1 MTEHMIN
8 EQKGANLLPEQPL
21 LIRDVPIGDRPRE
34 RLLQVGARSL
44 SNQEILAI
52 LLRTGSRQESVLQLA
67 QRVLTQFDG
76 LRLLKDA
83 SVEELCSMK
92 GIGEAKAVELNAA
105 MELGRRI
112 HSMKTEERYV
122 IRSPEDVSNYV
133 MEDMRFLAQEHFVA
147 LYLNTKK
154 IKSFTAKRFLSAVSM
169 RVLFTHGRCSRK
181 HYVARQRRS
190 FVYTIIHLEIQ
201 PPAVRILP

>member
-1 MTEHMIN
+1 MIN

-133 MEDMRFLAQEHFVA
+133 MEDMRFFSTRTLRRFIPQ
-147 LYLNTKK
+147 YKK
-154 IKSFTAKRFLSAVSM
+154 NQIIHRQTVLSAVSM